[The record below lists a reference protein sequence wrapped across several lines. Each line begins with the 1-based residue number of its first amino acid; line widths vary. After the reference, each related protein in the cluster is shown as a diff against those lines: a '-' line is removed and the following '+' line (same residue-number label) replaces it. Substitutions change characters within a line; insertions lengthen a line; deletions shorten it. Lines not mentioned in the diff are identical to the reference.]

1 MAQVSL
7 KDFERALYKRK
18 ISDHRCKDCGGRVS
32 YSIVEGSY
40 TCQECGSVEK
50 DNYGKIKDMLERN
63 PALSRIELVSILHIP
78 MRELNRYFVDGVLT
92 NPRDSLLG

>member
-7 KDFERALYKRK
+7 KDFEKALYKRK
-18 ISDHRCKDCGGRVS
+18 ISEHRCKECGGRVS
-32 YSIVEGSY
+32 YSIVEGF
-40 TCQECGSVEK
+40 VEK

-63 PALSRIELVSILHIP
+63 PALSRIELASILHIP
-78 MRELNRYFVDGVLT
+78 MRELNRYFVGGVLT